1 MAAPINPIMILAMH
15 RSGSSVLSGCL
26 QLLGIPTNTATAGA
40 EPCLASG
47 PHPSLIHDI
56 FLRDLGCQWD
66 MVGALPEGWQD
77 SPAAISARRS
87 LDRLLSA
94 PAALDR
100 LRAFADPRLC
110 RLHPLWFGPLE
121 ERGFRP
127 GVVVLVRHPLEVA
140 RSLAARD
147 GLDLQNGLLLWLVH
161 NREAFAACQGRPHVV
176 LTYDQLVADPVA
188 ALGTVEKRLGLTY
201 PRTLPQAASEILAY
215 VRSDLKHQH
224 AAGPGDTGER
234 DVSHFTSLYERIRRF
249 CVEMAAPLTS
259 VHGAEAGLG
268 STLPAWMGDFS
279 PAVEDE
285 TPAATNEARLR
296 SFSARLFESILAHIG
311 RQERLWRGH
320 VLERERR
327 ILTASGQD
335 ESLCASVV
343 FPAPG
348 DRPAEAALSR
358 TVLLAPGEWQEI
370 VFPVP
375 PSTEP
380 RGLRPCLTPLNTR
393 GIVSLS
399 AVRLVN
405 PVSGAVVFQLATPE
419 ELRRLEVAA
428 QAFVLADQD
437 ALTLCVTGN
446 RPVLVLPELDLPD
459 CPLELRIWINACT
472 DQDRL
477 QACFAAKDQALAGL
491 QAELAAQS
499 ATCHDQAVTLA
510 EKDGALGQTRQQLAD
525 LGTALETA
533 NTETQTLRDQ
543 LAWQTGTLA
552 DKDQELA
559 AQALNLEQLQ
569 QKMTDAALAAQAEL
583 QALQDKL
590 DAQTEALAG
599 KHQELAELW
608 AELGPLRDKYNWQ
621 NQVMAD
627 KDQRLTEAWAELGPL
642 RDKFNDA
649 TTTLAT
655 KGQELEALQQ
665 ALAQALAD
673 TDRRLSEARTELD
686 AWQGKC
692 NDATAA
698 LAAKEQAFEALQQ
711 ALATKEQAFEALQQA
726 QAQALADTD
735 RRLSEA
741 RTELDAWQ
749 DKCNDATATLADKE
763 QEFEALQQAQA
774 QTLADTDQRLSEAR
788 TELDA
793 WQDKCNDATATL
805 ADKEQEL
812 EALRQAQAQTAN
824 GLAALE
830 AELALQTTAREQL
843 LAQQDDLAQLA
854 GEYQA
859 ALAQADADQAGQV
872 ADLEARIAEQE
883 TQARQQA
890 MDLIET
896 RACLAQAQARTE
908 HFRQAI
914 AAQTR
919 QVGQDILTVHAGSR
933 DKIRK
938 NATKLSF
945 HLVPSGRTAS
955 RTAERKAIQR
965 SGLFDPAWYAAFHS
979 AHLAAGQD
987 PLAHYLDRGAAMGLD
1002 PLPLF
1007 STLDY
1012 LWENLG
1018 LIASGGNPLADYCT
1032 GHTARSRN
1040 PHPLFDTRWYLLG
1053 HPDVARDKRL
1063 PLAHYL
1069 AVGDAQGYQ
1078 PHPLFDTRWYA
1089 ERHPEVAAQGL
1100 STLAHFVL
1108 NGLPAGEDP
1117 GPLFDSAW
1125 YAARYPEAAASGL
1138 PPLLYYLR
1146 FGRRAAHRPGPNFDP
1161 AWYLEQNPDVIAA
1174 GLDPLVHFVHYG
1186 MREGRPGS
1194 ADAQ

>member
-26 QLLGIPTNTATAGA
+26 QLLGIPANTATAGA

-121 ERGFRP
+121 ERGLRP

-140 RSLAARD
+140 RSLAVRD

-188 ALGTVEKRLGLTY
+188 ALGTVEKRLGLAY
-201 PRTLPQAASEILAY
+201 PRTLTQASSEILAY

-224 AAGPGDTGER
+224 AAGPGDAEER
-234 DVSHFTSLYERIRRF
+234 DASHFASLYERIRRF
-249 CVEMAAPLTS
+249 CVEMATPLTS

-285 TPAATNEARLR
+285 TLATTNEARLR

-327 ILTASGQD
+327 ILAASGQD
-335 ESLCASVV
+335 ESLCATVV

-375 PSTEP
+375 PCTEP
-380 RGLRPCLTPLNTR
+380 RGLRPYLTPLNTR

-437 ALTLCVTGN
+437 ALTLCVSGN

-477 QACFAAKDQALAGL
+477 QACFAAKDQTLADL
-491 QAELAAQS
+491 RAELAART

-510 EKDGALGQTRQQLAD
+510 EKDGDLGQTRQQLTD
-525 LGTALETA
+525 LAAALETA
-533 NTETQTLRDQ
+533 NTEARSLRDQ
-543 LAWQTGTLA
+543 VAWQTGTLA
-552 DKDQELA
+552 AKDQELA

-569 QKMTDAALAAQAEL
+569 QKMTDAAVAAQAEL
-583 QALQDKL
+583 QALRDQF

-642 RDKFNDA
+642 RDKYNDA
-649 TTTLAT
+649 A
-655 KGQELEALQQ
+655 E
-665 ALAQALAD
+665 
-673 TDRRLSEARTELD
+673 
-686 AWQGKC
+686 
-692 NDATAA
+692 A
-698 LAAKEQAFEALQQ
+698 LAAKEQALEALQQ
-711 ALATKEQAFEALQQA
+711 AH
-726 QAQALADTD
+726 
-735 RRLSEA
+735 
-741 RTELDAWQ
+741 
-749 DKCNDATATLADKE
+749 
-763 QEFEALQQAQA
+763 A
-774 QTLADTDQRLSEAR
+774 QTLADTDQHLTEAR
-788 TELDA
+788 TERDA
-793 WQDKCNDATATL
+793 WQDKYNDTAEALAAKEQALEALQQAHAQTL
-805 ADKEQEL
+805 ADTDQHLTEARTERDAWQDKYNDTAEALAAKEQAL
-812 EALRQAQAQTAN
+812 EALQQAHAQTTN
-824 GLAALE
+824 GLASLK
-830 AELALQTTAREQL
+830 AELALQATAREQL
-843 LAQQDDLAQLA
+843 LVQQDDLAQLA

-872 ADLEARIAEQE
+872 ANLEARIAEQE
-883 TQARQQA
+883 NQARQQA
-890 MDLIET
+890 VDLIET

-919 QVGQDILTVHAGSR
+919 QVGQDILAIHAGSR

-938 NATKLSF
+938 TAKGLSF

-955 RTAERKAIQR
+955 RTAEMKAIRR
-965 SGLFDPAWYAAFHS
+965 SGLFDPAWYATFHS

-1018 LIASGGNPLADYCT
+1018 LVASGVNPLADYCT
-1032 GHTARSRN
+1032 GHTARWRN

-1063 PLAHYL
+1063 PLVHYL

-1089 ERHPEVAAQGL
+1089 ERHPEIAAQGL
-1100 STLAHFVL
+1100 SALAHFVL
-1108 NGLPAGEDP
+1108 HGLPAGEDP

-1146 FGRRAAHRPGPNFDP
+1146 FGRRADHRPGPHFDP
-1161 AWYLEQNPDVIAA
+1161 AWYLEQNPDVVEA
-1174 GLDPLVHFVHYG
+1174 GIDPLVHFVHYG